1 MTLGPRRETATRR
14 AGGNVEKWLVE
25 VETILKK
32 SLALSID
39 LACDEFFKIERRQWL
54 RNWPGQTILTVNQ
67 ITWVMAMEE
76 AIENGG
82 GPAIAA
88 VLSQRVEEL
97 LDVVDTVRG
106 DIPKLLRG
114 TLGGLVVMDVHNR
127 DITEWLSKTSIN
139 TVSEFDWQAQL
150 RYYWDNKGADSAQ
163 EMNLNLTLL

>member
-1 MTLGPRRETATRR
+1 MAWRRAARHRAGVALASSLRPFGPRRATATRR

-25 VETILKK
+25 VETIMKK

-67 ITWVMAMEE
+67 ITWVMAMED

-88 VLSQRVEEL
+88 VLAQRVEEL
-97 LDVVDTVRG
+97 LDVVDTV
-106 DIPKLLRG
+106 
-114 TLGGLVVMDVHNR
+114 
-127 DITEWLSKTSIN
+127 
-139 TVSEFDWQAQL
+139 
-150 RYYWDNKGADSAQ
+150 
-163 EMNLNLTLL
+163 LTQRQKST